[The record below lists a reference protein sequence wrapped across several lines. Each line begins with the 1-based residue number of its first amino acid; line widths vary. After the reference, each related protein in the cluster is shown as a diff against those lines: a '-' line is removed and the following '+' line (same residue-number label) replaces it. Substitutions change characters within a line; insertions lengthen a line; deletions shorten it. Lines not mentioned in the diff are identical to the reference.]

1 MLVMLVMVLIR
12 KRCVCRPTRRGE
24 PQPRVAMMPERTLPF
39 TTSHQRLPMKART
52 DEDSS
57 IDGLLELVHTAGHN
71 HV

>member
-1 MLVMLVMVLIR
+1 
-12 KRCVCRPTRRGE
+12 
-24 PQPRVAMMPERTLPF
+24 MMPERTLPF

-71 HV
+71 HVWSGPLLTDQ